1 MPRIDADLS
10 VEIYEIFKK
19 YCVEQKRSKRAQLA
33 WIVENVLRENGYL
46 EKNNRVSIVEKN
58 QAGRL
63 GKAGGQPGSKD

>member
-46 EKNNRVSIVEKN
+46 EKNNRISIAEKN

-63 GKAGGQPGSKD
+63 GKAGVRPGSKD